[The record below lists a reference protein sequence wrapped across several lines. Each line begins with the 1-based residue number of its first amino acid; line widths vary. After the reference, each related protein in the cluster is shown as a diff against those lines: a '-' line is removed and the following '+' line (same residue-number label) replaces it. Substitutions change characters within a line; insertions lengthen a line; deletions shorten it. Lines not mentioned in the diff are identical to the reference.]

1 MAHTP
6 KVPLFPRELLDQS
19 NEARRDYFRAYTVA
33 HPTLATVDRTV
44 WNAIHEPAGALL
56 ILVIGP
62 TGVGKTTLLDHL
74 EQRLCEEALPRLA
87 QNPGQLP
94 VVKLLAATPATRQF
108 KWADFFTRSL
118 LAVREPL
125 VDYKVNPQAEALKTH
140 ISPFTPK
147 NRSDAATL
155 QLAWEHAL
163 HHRRPIAVLI
173 DEAQHLGKIGRG
185 SSLFDQLDHL
195 KSLAIQTNTVYVL
208 AGTYELLA
216 FRNLSAQLSRRS
228 IDIHFPRYRATNKE
242 DVRAFK
248 TVLQAFQ
255 RHLPVEEMPD
265 LVSHWQECYACTA
278 GCIGLLKEWLL
289 KALAE
294 ALETKLNTIAQE
306 LLAHHAPSLAC
317 REQMLTEMEEGE
329 QGFMYDEA
337 AEEGLRKRMGLP
349 RRSIAPDADTATP
362 NEADKAQETP
372 QKRAVPV
379 GHRPPVRDPVKGGRD
394 PDGKTSERIV

>member
-1 MAHTP
+1 MARTP
-6 KVPLFPRELLDQS
+6 KPALFPRELLEQT

-33 HPTLATVDRTV
+33 HPTLATVDRAV

-74 EQRLCEEALPRLA
+74 EQRLCEVALPHLE
-87 QNPGQLP
+87 QDPGHLP

-108 KWADFFTRSL
+108 KWADFFTRGL
-118 LAVREPL
+118 LAVQEPL
-125 VDYKVNPQAEALKTH
+125 VDYKVNSQAPAEKAYT
-140 ISPFTPK
+140 SAFTPR

-155 QLAWEHAL
+155 QLSWEHAL
-163 HHRRPIAVLI
+163 HHRRPVAVLI

-185 SSLFDQLDHL
+185 ASLLDQLDHL
-195 KSLAIQTNTVYVL
+195 KSVAILTNTVYVL

-228 IDIHFPRYRATNKE
+228 IDVHFPRYQATNKE

-248 TVLQAFQ
+248 TVLLAFQ

-265 LVSHWQECYACTA
+265 LVLQWQECYICTA
-278 GCIGLLKEWLL
+278 GCVGILKEWLL

-294 ALETKLNTIAQE
+294 ALERNAKTISPE
-306 LLAHHAPSLAC
+306 LLAHHAPSLAR
-317 REQMLTEMEEGE
+317 REQMLREIEEGE
-329 QGFMYDEA
+329 GGFTYDEA
-337 AEEGLRKRMGLP
+337 AEDALRKRMGLP
-349 RRSIAPDADTATP
+349 RRRKAKAESTTP
-362 NEADKAQETP
+362 EGTDGEQKTP
-372 QKRAVPV
+372 QKRASSV
-379 GHRPPVRDPVKGGRD
+379 GHRSPSHDPVKGGAATD
-394 PDGKTSERIV
+394 DEACERAV

>member
-1 MAHTP
+1 MTHTP
-6 KVPLFPRELLDQS
+6 KVPLFPRELLDQP

-33 HPTLATVDRTV
+33 HPTLATMDRAV

-74 EQRLCEEALPRLA
+74 EHRLCEEALPRLA

-94 VVKLLAATPATRQF
+94 VVKLLAATSATRQF
-108 KWADFFTRSL
+108 KWADFFTRGL

-125 VDYKVNPQAEALKTH
+125 VDYKVDPQAEALKTH
-140 ISPFTPK
+140 LSSFTPK

-155 QLAWEHAL
+155 QLSWEHAL
-163 HHRRPIAVLI
+163 YYRRPIAVLI

-185 SSLFDQLDHL
+185 SSLLDQLDHL
-195 KSLAIQTNTVYVL
+195 KSLAILTNTVYVL

-228 IDIHFPRYRATNKE
+228 IDVHFPRYQATNKE

-248 TVLQAFQ
+248 TVLLAFQ

-265 LVSHWQECYACTA
+265 LVSQWQECYICTA
-278 GCIGLLKEWLL
+278 GCVGILKEWLL
-289 KALAE
+289 KALAS
-294 ALETKLNTIAQE
+294 ALERNAKTIAPE
-306 LLAHHAPSLAC
+306 ILAYHAPSLAR
-317 REQMLTEMEEGE
+317 REQMLTEIEEGE
-329 QGFMYDEA
+329 EGFTYDEA
-337 AEEGLRKRMGLP
+337 AEDALRKRMGLP
-349 RRSIAPDADTATP
+349 RRSIVKDESTTP
-362 NEADKAQETP
+362 EGTEGEQKTP
-372 QKRAVPV
+372 QKRASSV
-379 GHRPPVRDPVKGGRD
+379 GHRSPSHDPVKGGAATD
-394 PDGKTSERIV
+394 DEACERAV

>member
-1 MAHTP
+1 MARTP
-6 KVPLFPRELLDQS
+6 KPSLFPRELLEQA

-56 ILVIGP
+56 IMVIGP
-62 TGVGKTTLLDHL
+62 TGVGKTTLLEHL
-74 EQRLCEEALPRLA
+74 EQRLCEEALPRLE
-87 QNPGQLP
+87 QDPGHLP
-94 VVKLLAATPATRQF
+94 VVKLLAATPAPRQF
-108 KWADFFTRSL
+108 KWADFFTRCL

-140 ISPFTPK
+140 ISSFTPK

-155 QLAWEHAL
+155 QLSWEHAL
-163 HHRRPIAVLI
+163 HYRRPIAVLI

-185 SSLFDQLDHL
+185 SSLLDQLDYL
-195 KSLAIQTNTVYVL
+195 KSLAILTNTVYVL

-228 IDIHFPRYRATNKE
+228 IDIHFPRYQATNKE

-255 RHLPVEEMPD
+255 RHLPLEEMPD
-265 LVSHWQECYACTA
+265 LVSQWQECYTCTA
-278 GCIGLLKEWLL
+278 GCIGIFKEWLL

-294 ALETKLNTIAQE
+294 AVETKAKTISPE
-306 LLAHHAPSLAC
+306 LLAHHAPSLAR
-317 REQMLTEMEEGE
+317 REQMLTEIEEGE
-329 QGFMYDEA
+329 EGFTSDEA
-337 AEEGLRKRMGLP
+337 AEDALRKRMGLP
-349 RRSIAPDADTATP
+349 RRRKTKEESTTP
-362 NEADKAQETP
+362 KEADEEPKVSNRRTP
-372 QKRAVPV
+372 SIGQRLPA
-379 GHRPPVRDPVKGGRD
+379 HDPVKGGVET
-394 PDGKTSERIV
+394 DGESGKRIV